1 MGNRSSD
8 YVSETSMSGGKK
20 ETPILE
26 DPDRLF
32 RVAEFETTLKIPLET
47 EHLVTS
53 LDVVFT
59 YIPHTHSS
67 VFTDTF
73 YCESFKRKAESFKS
87 HLVCHK
93 TLQQQKDNQK

>member
-32 RVAEFETTLKIPLET
+32 RVAEFETTLKNPPLN
-47 EHLVTS
+47 
-53 LDVVFT
+53 
-59 YIPHTHSS
+59 I
-67 VFTDTF
+67 
-73 YCESFKRKAESFKS
+73 
-87 HLVCHK
+87 
-93 TLQQQKDNQK
+93 